1 MRISAKQAVLAAIV
15 AGLGVGATVAHATTP
30 GIDPNGT
37 VAYLVDKDFNVVKSG
52 TGLCWQNGY
61 WTPANAIAECD
72 GTAKGAPAGAKI
84 TLAADTLFAFDK
96 AILKPEGKAALD
108 NVVNQAKA
116 LKVEVIVAVG
126 YTDRIGSDA
135 YNLKLSQRRADT
147 VKAYLVS
154 KGANAANITAK
165 GYGESRPISSN
176 DSPEGRADNRRVEFR
191 LDGGAEYLKVY
202 NEESSRESKKAA
214 IKAGEKPRR
223 KTKK

>member
-15 AGLGVGATVAHATTP
+15 AGLGVGATVAHAATP

-52 TGLCWQNGY
+52 TGLCWRDGY
-61 WTPANAIAECD
+61 WTPANAVAECD
-72 GTAKGAPAGAKI
+72 GGAKAAPAGAKI
-84 TLAADTLFAFDK
+84 TLAADTLFAFNKSD
-96 AILKPEGKAALD
+96 LKPEGKAALD

-135 YNLKLSQRRADT
+135 YNLKLSQQRANS

-154 KGANAANITAK
+154 KGI
-165 GYGESRPISSN
+165 P
-176 DSPEGRADNRRVEFR
+176 AD
-191 LDGGAEYLKVY
+191 KVY
-202 NEESSRESKKAA
+202 TEGKGKANPVT
-214 IKAGEKPRR
+214 G
-223 KTKK
+223 KT

>member
-15 AGLGVGATVAHATTP
+15 AGLGVGATVAHAATP

-52 TGLCWQNGY
+52 TGLCWRDGY

-72 GTAKGAPAGAKI
+72 GDAKGAPAGAKI
-84 TLAADTLFAFDK
+84 TLAADTLFAFNK
-96 AILKPEGKAALD
+96 ADLKPEGKAALD

-135 YNLKLSQRRADT
+135 YNLKLSQHRANS

-154 KGANAANITAK
+154 KGIPADKIYTEGKGKANPVTGKTCDKIGGPQN
-165 GYGESRPISSN
+165 GSN
-176 DSPEGRADNRRVEFR
+176 KKLVDCLQPDRRAVLEII
-191 LDGGAEYLKVY
+191 G
-202 NEESSRESKKAA
+202 
-214 IKAGEKPRR
+214 
-223 KTKK
+223 TK

>member
-15 AGLGVGATVAHATTP
+15 AGLGVGATVAHAATP

-84 TLAADTLFAFDK
+84 TLAADTLFAFNK
-96 AILKPEGKAALD
+96 ADLKPEGKKALD
-108 NVVNQAKA
+108 NVVEQAKA

-135 YNLKLSQRRADT
+135 YNLKLSQKRAASVKSYLVTKGIPAAKIYTEGKGKANPVTGTTCNKIGGPQDGSNKKLVDCLQPDRRA
-147 VKAYLVS
+147 VLEII
-154 KGANAANITAK
+154 G
-165 GYGESRPISSN
+165 
-176 DSPEGRADNRRVEFR
+176 
-191 LDGGAEYLKVY
+191 
-202 NEESSRESKKAA
+202 
-214 IKAGEKPRR
+214 
-223 KTKK
+223 TK

>member
-15 AGLGVGATVAHATTP
+15 AGLGVGATVAHAATP

-52 TGLCWQNGY
+52 TGLCWQDGY

-84 TLAADTLFAFDK
+84 TLAADTLFAFNK
-96 AILKPEGKAALD
+96 ADLKPEGKKALD
-108 NVVNQAKA
+108 NVIEQAKS

-135 YNLKLSQRRADT
+135 YNLKLSQHRAAS
-147 VKAYLVS
+147 VKTYLVS
-154 KGANAANITAK
+154 KGI
-165 GYGESRPISSN
+165 P
-176 DSPEGRADNRRVEFR
+176 AD
-191 LDGGAEYLKVY
+191 KVY
-202 NEESSRESKKAA
+202 TEGKGEANPVTGKTCDKIGGPQNGSNKKLVDCLQ
-214 IKAGEKPRR
+214 PDRR
-223 KTKK
+223 AVLEIIGTK

>member
-15 AGLGVGATVAHATTP
+15 AGLGVGATVAHAATP

-84 TLAADTLFAFDK
+84 TLAADTLFAFNKSD
-96 AILKPEGKAALD
+96 LKPEGKAALD

-135 YNLKLSQRRADT
+135 YNLKLSQKRAASVKSYLVTKGIPADKIYTEGKGKANPVTGTTCNKIGGPQDGSNKKLVDCLQPDRRA
-147 VKAYLVS
+147 VLEII
-154 KGANAANITAK
+154 G
-165 GYGESRPISSN
+165 
-176 DSPEGRADNRRVEFR
+176 
-191 LDGGAEYLKVY
+191 
-202 NEESSRESKKAA
+202 
-214 IKAGEKPRR
+214 
-223 KTKK
+223 TK

>member
-15 AGLGVGATVAHATTP
+15 AGLGVGATVAHAATP

-52 TGLCWQNGY
+52 TGLCWRNGY

-72 GTAKGAPAGAKI
+72 GESKGAPAGAKI

-126 YTDRIGSDA
+126 YTDRIGSA
-135 YNLKLSQRRADT
+135 EYNLALSQRRAAA
-147 VKAYLVS
+147 VKTYLVS
-154 KGANAANITAK
+154 KGIPADKIYTEGKGKANPVTGKTCDKIGGPQN
-165 GYGESRPISSN
+165 GSN
-176 DSPEGRADNRRVEFR
+176 KKLVDCLQPDRRAVLEII
-191 LDGGAEYLKVY
+191 G
-202 NEESSRESKKAA
+202 
-214 IKAGEKPRR
+214 
-223 KTKK
+223 TK

>member
-1 MRISAKQAVLAAIV
+1 MTMRISAKQAVLAAIV

-52 TGLCWQNGY
+52 TGLCWRDGY

-72 GTAKGAPAGAKI
+72 GDAKGAPAGAKI
-84 TLAADTLFAFDK
+84 TLAADTLFAFNK
-96 AILKPEGKAALD
+96 ADLKPEGKKALD

-135 YNLKLSQRRADT
+135 YNLKLSQHRANS

-154 KGANAANITAK
+154 KGIPADKIYTEGKGKANPVTGTTCNKI
-165 GYGESRPISSN
+165 GGPQDGSN
-176 DSPEGRADNRRVEFR
+176 KKLVDCLQPDRRAVLEII
-191 LDGGAEYLKVY
+191 G
-202 NEESSRESKKAA
+202 
-214 IKAGEKPRR
+214 
-223 KTKK
+223 TK

>member
-15 AGLGVGATVAHATTP
+15 AGLGVGATVAHAATP

-52 TGLCWQNGY
+52 TGLCWRNGY

-84 TLAADTLFAFDK
+84 TLAADTLFAFNK
-96 AILKPEGKAALD
+96 ADLKPEGKKALD
-108 NVVNQAKA
+108 NVVEQAKA

-135 YNLKLSQRRADT
+135 YNLKLSQHRANS

-154 KGANAANITAK
+154 KGIPADKVYTEGKGKANPVTGKTCDKI
-165 GYGESRPISSN
+165 
-176 DSPEGRADNRRVEFR
+176 
-191 LDGGAEYLKVY
+191 GGAQ
-202 NEESSRESKKAA
+202 NGSNKKLVDCLQ
-214 IKAGEKPRR
+214 PDRR
-223 KTKK
+223 AVLEIIGTK

>member
-15 AGLGVGATVAHATTP
+15 AGLGVGATVAHAATP

-52 TGLCWQNGY
+52 TGLCWRNGY

-72 GTAKGAPAGAKI
+72 GESKGAPAGAKI

-135 YNLKLSQRRADT
+135 YNLKLSQQRANS

-154 KGANAANITAK
+154 KGIPADKVYTEGKGKANPVTGKTCDKI
-165 GYGESRPISSN
+165 
-176 DSPEGRADNRRVEFR
+176 
-191 LDGGAEYLKVY
+191 GGAQ
-202 NEESSRESKKAA
+202 NGSNKKLVDCLQ
-214 IKAGEKPRR
+214 PDRR
-223 KTKK
+223 AVLEIIGTK

>member
-15 AGLGVGATVAHATTP
+15 AGLGVGATVAHAATP

-52 TGLCWQNGY
+52 TGLCWRDGY

-72 GTAKGAPAGAKI
+72 GEAKGAPAGAKI
-84 TLAADTLFAFDK
+84 TLAADTLFAFNK
-96 AILKPEGKAALD
+96 ADLKPEGKAALD

-135 YNLKLSQRRADT
+135 YNLKLSQHRANS

-154 KGANAANITAK
+154 KGIPADKIYTEGKGKANPVTGTTCNKI
-165 GYGESRPISSN
+165 
-176 DSPEGRADNRRVEFR
+176 
-191 LDGGAEYLKVY
+191 GGAQ
-202 NEESSRESKKAA
+202 NGSNKKLVDCLQ
-214 IKAGEKPRR
+214 PDRR
-223 KTKK
+223 AVLEIIGTK

>member
-15 AGLGVGATVAHATTP
+15 AGLGVGATVAHAATP

-84 TLAADTLFAFDK
+84 TLAADTLFAFNK
-96 AILKPEGKAALD
+96 ADLKPEGKKALD
-108 NVVNQAKA
+108 NVVEQAKA

-135 YNLKLSQRRADT
+135 YNLKLSQHRANS
-147 VKAYLVS
+147 VKAYLVT
-154 KGANAANITAK
+154 KGIPADKIYTEGKGKANPVTGTTCNKI
-165 GYGESRPISSN
+165 GGPQDGSN
-176 DSPEGRADNRRVEFR
+176 KKLVDCLQPDRRAVLEII
-191 LDGGAEYLKVY
+191 G
-202 NEESSRESKKAA
+202 
-214 IKAGEKPRR
+214 
-223 KTKK
+223 TK

>member
-15 AGLGVGATVAHATTP
+15 AGLGVGATVAHAATP

-52 TGLCWQNGY
+52 TGLCWRDGY

-72 GTAKGAPAGAKI
+72 GEAKGAPAGAKI
-84 TLAADTLFAFDK
+84 TLAADTLFAFNK
-96 AILKPEGKAALD
+96 ADLKPEGKAALD

-135 YNLKLSQRRADT
+135 YNLKLSQQRANS

-154 KGANAANITAK
+154 KGIPADKIYTEGKGKANPVTGTTCNKI
-165 GYGESRPISSN
+165 
-176 DSPEGRADNRRVEFR
+176 
-191 LDGGAEYLKVY
+191 GGAQ
-202 NEESSRESKKAA
+202 NGSNKKLVDCLQ
-214 IKAGEKPRR
+214 PDRR
-223 KTKK
+223 AVLEIIGTK

>member
-15 AGLGVGATVAHATTP
+15 AGLGVGATVAHAATP

-52 TGLCWQNGY
+52 TGLCWRNGY

-72 GTAKGAPAGAKI
+72 GESKGAPAGAKI

-126 YTDRIGSDA
+126 YTDRIGSA
-135 YNLKLSQRRADT
+135 EYNLALSQRRAAA
-147 VKAYLVS
+147 VKTYLVS
-154 KGANAANITAK
+154 KGIPADKIYTEGKGKANPVTGTTCNKI
-165 GYGESRPISSN
+165 GGPQNGSN
-176 DSPEGRADNRRVEFR
+176 KKLVDCLQPDRRAVLEII
-191 LDGGAEYLKVY
+191 G
-202 NEESSRESKKAA
+202 
-214 IKAGEKPRR
+214 
-223 KTKK
+223 TK

>member
-15 AGLGVGATVAHATTP
+15 AGLGVGATVAHAATP

-84 TLAADTLFAFDK
+84 TLAADTLFAFNK
-96 AILKPEGKAALD
+96 ADLKPEGKKALD
-108 NVVNQAKA
+108 NVVEQAKS

-135 YNLKLSQRRADT
+135 YNLKLSQRRAAA
-147 VKAYLVS
+147 VKTYLVS
-154 KGANAANITAK
+154 KGIPADKIYTEGKGKANPVTGTTCNKI
-165 GYGESRPISSN
+165 GGPQNGSN
-176 DSPEGRADNRRVEFR
+176 KKLVDCLQPDRRAVLEII
-191 LDGGAEYLKVY
+191 G
-202 NEESSRESKKAA
+202 
-214 IKAGEKPRR
+214 
-223 KTKK
+223 TK

>member
-37 VAYLVDKDFNVVKSG
+37 VAYLVDKDFNVAKSG
-52 TGLCWQNGY
+52 TGLCWRNGY

-84 TLAADTLFAFDK
+84 TLAADTLFAFNK
-96 AILKPEGKAALD
+96 ADLKPEGKKALD

-126 YTDRIGSDA
+126 YTDRIGSES
-135 YNLKLSQRRADT
+135 YNLKLSQRRAAA
-147 VKAYLVS
+147 VKTYLVS
-154 KGANAANITAK
+154 KGIPADKVYTEGKGKANPVTGTTCNKI
-165 GYGESRPISSN
+165 
-176 DSPEGRADNRRVEFR
+176 
-191 LDGGAEYLKVY
+191 GGAQ
-202 NEESSRESKKAA
+202 NGSNKKLVDCLQ
-214 IKAGEKPRR
+214 PDRR
-223 KTKK
+223 AVLEIIGTK

>member
-15 AGLGVGATVAHATTP
+15 AGLGVGATVAHAATP

-52 TGLCWQNGY
+52 TGLCWQDGY

-84 TLAADTLFAFDK
+84 TLAADTLFAFNK
-96 AILKPEGKAALD
+96 ADLKPEGKKALD
-108 NVVNQAKA
+108 NVVEQAKA

-135 YNLKLSQRRADT
+135 YNLKLSQKRAAA
-147 VKAYLVS
+147 VKTYLVS
-154 KGANAANITAK
+154 KGI
-165 GYGESRPISSN
+165 P
-176 DSPEGRADNRRVEFR
+176 AD
-191 LDGGAEYLKVY
+191 KVY
-202 NEESSRESKKAA
+202 TEGKGKANPVTGKTCDKIGGPQNGSNKKLVDCLQ
-214 IKAGEKPRR
+214 PDRR
-223 KTKK
+223 AVLEIIGTK

>member
-15 AGLGVGATVAHATTP
+15 AGLGVGATVAHAATP

-52 TGLCWQNGY
+52 TGLCWRDGY

-72 GTAKGAPAGAKI
+72 GEAKGAPAGAKI
-84 TLAADTLFAFDK
+84 TLAADTLFAFNK
-96 AILKPEGKAALD
+96 ADLKPEGKAALD

-135 YNLKLSQRRADT
+135 YNLKLSQRRAAA
-147 VKAYLVS
+147 VKTYLVS
-154 KGANAANITAK
+154 KGIPADKIYTEGKGKANPVTGTTCNKI
-165 GYGESRPISSN
+165 GGPQNGSN
-176 DSPEGRADNRRVEFR
+176 KKLVDCLQPDRRAVLEII
-191 LDGGAEYLKVY
+191 G
-202 NEESSRESKKAA
+202 
-214 IKAGEKPRR
+214 
-223 KTKK
+223 TK

>member
-15 AGLGVGATVAHATTP
+15 AGLGVGATVAHAATP

-84 TLAADTLFAFDK
+84 TLAADTLFAFNK
-96 AILKPEGKAALD
+96 ADLKPEGKKALD
-108 NVVNQAKA
+108 NVVEQAKA

-135 YNLKLSQRRADT
+135 YNLKLSQKRAASVKSYLVTKGIPADKIYTEGKGKANPVTGTTCNKIGGPQDGSNKKLVDCLQPDRRA
-147 VKAYLVS
+147 VLEII
-154 KGANAANITAK
+154 G
-165 GYGESRPISSN
+165 
-176 DSPEGRADNRRVEFR
+176 
-191 LDGGAEYLKVY
+191 
-202 NEESSRESKKAA
+202 
-214 IKAGEKPRR
+214 
-223 KTKK
+223 TK

>member
-15 AGLGVGATVAHATTP
+15 AGLGVGATVAHAATP

-37 VAYLVDKDFNVVKSG
+37 VAYLVDKDFNVAKSG

-84 TLAADTLFAFDK
+84 TLAADTLFAFNK
-96 AILKPEGKAALD
+96 ADLKPEGKEALD

-126 YTDRIGSDA
+126 YTDRIGSDS
-135 YNLKLSQRRADT
+135 YNLALSQRRAAA
-147 VKAYLVS
+147 VKTYLVS
-154 KGANAANITAK
+154 KGI
-165 GYGESRPISSN
+165 P
-176 DSPEGRADNRRVEFR
+176 AD
-191 LDGGAEYLKVY
+191 KVY
-202 NEESSRESKKAA
+202 TEGKGKANPVTGTTCNKIGGPQNGSNKKLVDCLQ
-214 IKAGEKPRR
+214 PDRR
-223 KTKK
+223 AVLEIIGTK

>member
-15 AGLGVGATVAHATTP
+15 AGLGVGATVAHAATP

-52 TGLCWQNGY
+52 TGLCWRNGY

-72 GTAKGAPAGAKI
+72 GESKGAPAGAKI

-135 YNLKLSQRRADT
+135 YNLKLSQQRANS

-154 KGANAANITAK
+154 KGI
-165 GYGESRPISSN
+165 P
-176 DSPEGRADNRRVEFR
+176 AD
-191 LDGGAEYLKVY
+191 KVY
-202 NEESSRESKKAA
+202 TEGKGKANPVTGKTCDKIGGPQNGSNKKLVDCLQ
-214 IKAGEKPRR
+214 PDRR
-223 KTKK
+223 AVLEIIGTK

>member
-15 AGLGVGATVAHATTP
+15 AGLGVGATVAHAATP

-84 TLAADTLFAFDK
+84 TLAADTLFAFNK
-96 AILKPEGKAALD
+96 ADLKPEGKKALD
-108 NVVNQAKA
+108 NVVEQAKA

-135 YNLKLSQRRADT
+135 YNLKLSQHRANS
-147 VKAYLVS
+147 VKAYLVT
-154 KGANAANITAK
+154 KGIPADKIYTEGKGKANPVTGKTCDKIGGPQN
-165 GYGESRPISSN
+165 GSN
-176 DSPEGRADNRRVEFR
+176 KKLVDCLQPDRRAVLEII
-191 LDGGAEYLKVY
+191 G
-202 NEESSRESKKAA
+202 
-214 IKAGEKPRR
+214 
-223 KTKK
+223 TK

>member
-15 AGLGVGATVAHATTP
+15 AGLGVGATVAHAATP

-52 TGLCWQNGY
+52 TGLCWQDGY

-72 GTAKGAPAGAKI
+72 PNAKGAPAGAKI
-84 TLAADTLFAFDK
+84 TLAADTLFAFNK
-96 AILKPEGKAALD
+96 ADLKPEGKAALD

-135 YNLKLSQRRADT
+135 YNLKLSQKRAAA
-147 VKAYLVS
+147 VKTYLVS
-154 KGANAANITAK
+154 KGIPADKIYTEGKGKANPVTGTTCNSIK
-165 GYGESRPISSN
+165 GPQNGSN
-176 DSPEGRADNRRVEFR
+176 KKLVDCLQPDRRAVLEII
-191 LDGGAEYLKVY
+191 G
-202 NEESSRESKKAA
+202 
-214 IKAGEKPRR
+214 
-223 KTKK
+223 TK

>member
-37 VAYLVDKDFNVVKSG
+37 VAYLVDKDFNVAKSG

-84 TLAADTLFAFDK
+84 TLAADTLFAFNK
-96 AILKPEGKAALD
+96 ADLKPEGKKALD

-126 YTDRIGSDA
+126 YTDRIGSDS
-135 YNLKLSQRRADT
+135 YNLALSQKRAAA
-147 VKAYLVS
+147 VKTYLVS
-154 KGANAANITAK
+154 KGIPADKIYTEGKGKANPVTGTTCNKI
-165 GYGESRPISSN
+165 
-176 DSPEGRADNRRVEFR
+176 
-191 LDGGAEYLKVY
+191 GGAQ
-202 NEESSRESKKAA
+202 NGSNKKLVDCLQ
-214 IKAGEKPRR
+214 PDRR
-223 KTKK
+223 AVLEIIGTK

>member
-37 VAYLVDKDFNVVKSG
+37 VAYLVDKDFNVAKSG

-84 TLAADTLFAFDK
+84 TLAADTLFAFNK
-96 AILKPEGKAALD
+96 ADLKPEGKAALD

-126 YTDRIGSDA
+126 YTDRIGSDS
-135 YNLKLSQRRADT
+135 YNLALSQRRAAA
-147 VKAYLVS
+147 VKTYLVS
-154 KGANAANITAK
+154 KGIPADKIYTEGKGKANPVTGKTCDKIGGPQN
-165 GYGESRPISSN
+165 GSN
-176 DSPEGRADNRRVEFR
+176 KKLVDCLQPDRRAVLEII
-191 LDGGAEYLKVY
+191 G
-202 NEESSRESKKAA
+202 
-214 IKAGEKPRR
+214 
-223 KTKK
+223 TK